1 VAITEAD
8 REGYQMSYRAL
19 IQMIGRS
26 ARNEAGRVI
35 LYADRITDS
44 IEFAMRE
51 TARRRLIQIQFNEEH
66 GIIPRT
72 VRKEVKYMLPE
83 ELMEGSGETRIVAS
97 ADGESAPVAGKY
109 DVKEMER
116 RMWEAVERL
125 DFELA
130 AELRDTIK
138 GIRGQGD
145 GKYGI
150 SMDKNKRRSSAQFK
164 KHRRRTAKK

>member
-1 VAITEAD
+1 
-8 REGYQMSYRAL
+8 
-19 IQMIGRS
+19 
-26 ARNEAGRVI
+26 VI

-44 IEFAMRE
+44 IELAVRE
-51 TARRRLIQIQFNEEH
+51 TARRRSIQIKFNEEH
-66 GIIPRT
+66 GITPQTIH
-72 VRKEVKYMLPE
+72 KEVKYMLPE
-83 ELMEGSGETRIVAS
+83 ELMRDAGDNRIVAA
-97 ADGESAPVAGKY
+97 ADGEAAPAAGRP
-109 DVKEMER
+109 DVKELER

-138 GIRGQGD
+138 GMRGQSD

-150 SMDKNKRRSSAQFK
+150 SMDKNKRRPSAQFK